1 MFFIGDSC
9 YYKAGKG
16 KRKEKARV
24 IGVTYSDKNFKYI
37 LEMKNDE
44 RVIENVSIIHLST
57 W

>member
-1 MFFIGDSC
+1 MFNINGWI
-9 YYKAGKG
+9 YYRPVKG

>member
-16 KRKEKARV
+16 KRKVKAKV
-24 IGVTYSDKNFKYI
+24 IGVTYDSTNFRYI
-37 LEMKNDE
+37 LETKDE
-44 RVIENVSIIHLST
+44 KIIENVSIIDLST

>member
-16 KRKEKARV
+16 KRKERCKI
-24 IGVTYSDKNFKYI
+24 IGVTYTDKNFRYI
-37 LEMKNDE
+37 LETKDE
-44 RVIENVSIIHLST
+44 KIIEGVSIIHLST

>member
-9 YYKAGKG
+9 YYRPGKG
-16 KRKEKARV
+16 KRKEKV
-24 IGVTYSDKNFKYI
+24 KIIGVTYIDKNYRFI
-37 LEMKNDE
+37 VEMKNDE

>member
-16 KRKEKARV
+16 IKKEKAKV
-24 IGVTYSDKNFKYI
+24 IGVTYDSTNFRYI
-37 LEMKNDE
+37 LETKDE
-44 RVIENVSIIHLST
+44 KIIEGVSIINLST

>member
-16 KRKEKARV
+16 KRKERCKV
-24 IGVTYSDKNFKYI
+24 IGVTYIDKNWRYI
-37 LEMKNDE
+37 LETKDE
-44 RVIENVSIIHLST
+44 RVIEDVSIIHLST

>member
-1 MFFIGDSC
+1 MFFFFFCC

-16 KRKEKARV
+16 KRKERCKV
-24 IGVTYSDKNFKYI
+24 IGVTYIDKNWRYI
-37 LEMKNDE
+37 LETKDE

>member
-1 MFFIGDSC
+1 MFFIGDSA

-16 KRKEKARV
+16 KRKEKVKV
-24 IGVTYSDKNFKYI
+24 IGVTYIDKNWRYI
-37 LEMKNDE
+37 LETKDE

>member
-16 KRKEKARV
+16 KRKVKARV
-24 IGVTYSDKNFKYI
+24 IGVTYIDKNWRYI
-37 LEMKNDE
+37 LETKDE
-44 RVIENVSIIHLST
+44 KIIENVSIINLST